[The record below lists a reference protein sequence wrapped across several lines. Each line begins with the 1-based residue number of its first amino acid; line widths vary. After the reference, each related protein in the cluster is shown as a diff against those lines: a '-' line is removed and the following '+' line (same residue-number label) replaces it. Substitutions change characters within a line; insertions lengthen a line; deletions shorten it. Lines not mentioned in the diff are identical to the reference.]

1 MPDSLRNKKGPGLAS
16 IWRGELPAAVLVIIV
31 AAAVTLTACKSN
43 NGAEVAPP
51 SVTVA
56 TPITQDVADFI
67 DFTGNTVAT
76 DSVTLV
82 ARVEGYLDQIHF
94 IDGSEVKKDAL
105 LFTIQQSQYK
115 AQLQQ
120 ALAQVDA
127 QKAALWHAKT
137 ELVRYSG
144 LLKQDAAT
152 QTEVDHWRFEKE
164 SSQAGL
170 SNAEAQVILA
180 KLNLSYTEVRAPFSG
195 RIGRHLV
202 NPGNLVGAP
211 GQTTP
216 LAQID
221 QIDPIYVYFT
231 INEGDLLRIISEYN
245 ASPARRDGSRV
256 LPCFFGLANETG
268 FPHEGR
274 LDFASVTVAP
284 TTGTLQLRAIFPN
297 PNLSVLPGLF
307 ARVRLPSPIKRS
319 GLLVPGDAIS
329 FDQQGEYLLVVDS
342 NNVVHRQGIKSG
354 FQVGT
359 MMVVSEG
366 LKPGDRVIVEGLM
379 QAIPGAT
386 VNPKQITLTPPPPPK
401 VGA

>member
-1 MPDSLRNKKGPGLAS
+1 MPDSLRKKKSKGSISIGPIALHAAIAATVAGAVVMLIACSGNKGP
-16 IWRGELPAAVLVIIV
+16 
-31 AAAVTLTACKSN
+31 
-43 NGAEVAPP
+43 EVAPP
-51 SVTVA
+51 AVTVA
-56 TPITQDVADFI
+56 KPIIQSVADFL

-76 DSVTLV
+76 ESVTLV

-94 IDGSEVKKDAL
+94 VDGSEVKKDTL

-127 QKAALWHAKT
+127 EKAALWHAKT
-137 ELVRYSG
+137 EFVRYSG

-152 QTEVDHWRFEKE
+152 QTEVDHWKFEKE
-164 SSQAGL
+164 SAEAGL

-180 KLNLSYTEVRAPFSG
+180 KLNLSYTEVRAPFNG

-256 LPCFFGLANETG
+256 LPCYFGLANETG
-268 FPHEGR
+268 FPHAGR

-297 PNLSVLPGLF
+297 HDLSVLPGLF
-307 ARVRLPSPIKRS
+307 ARVRLPSPDKRS
-319 GLLVPGDAIS
+319 ALLVPGDAIS

-342 NNVVHRQGIKSG
+342 NNVVHRQSIKSG

-359 MMVVSEG
+359 MMVVNEG
-366 LKPGDRVIVEGLM
+366 LKSDDQVIVEGLM

-386 VNPKQITLTPPPPPK
+386 VSPKLITLTPPPPPK
-401 VGA
+401 SGV